1 MIGVGAV
8 YILTGLMFTGVAIFS
23 AVDRSNPKRWRNT
36 AFWGLFAV
44 SLLLGSYIGDFAN
57 GCLIIAMVLIAA
69 FGGLGKSILGRGEP
83 QTTTPELR
91 EASAA
96 RLGNRL
102 FIPALTIPA
111 VTLFGALVLAKVNVG
126 GHPLIEPK
134 QTTPISL
141 GLGVIAGLMVAFA
154 MLRPKV
160 TEPLQEA
167 RRLMDSVGWASLL
180 PQALA
185 ALGVVFALAGVGK
198 VIGGLATQWLPM
210 DNPFAVVCAFTFGM
224 ALFTII
230 MGNAFAAF
238 PVMAT
243 AIGLPIIVKTFHGDA
258 AVMGAIGMLSG
269 FCGTLVTPMAAN
281 FNIVPAALLELKDRN
296 AVIKAQAPTAVILLI
311 ANTLLMYFLVFRR

>member
-8 YILTGLMFTGVAIFS
+8 YVLTGLMFAGVAILS
-23 AVDRSNPKRWRNT
+23 ARDRTNAKRWRNT
-36 AFWGLFAV
+36 AFWGLFAI
-44 SLLLGSYIGDFAN
+44 SLLFGSVLGDFAN
-57 GCLIIAMVLIAA
+57 GCLILAMVLIAA
-69 FGGLGKSILGRGEP
+69 FGGLGRGEP
-83 QTTTPELR
+83 ETTTTEAR
-91 EASAA
+91 AASAT

-111 VTLFGALVLAKVNVG
+111 VTLFGALVLAKVSVG

-141 GLGVIAGLMVAFA
+141 GLGVIAGLIVAFA
-154 MLRPKV
+154 MLCPKLAA
-160 TEPLQEA
+160 PLQEA

-185 ALGVVFALAGVGK
+185 ALGVVFAVAGVGK
-198 VIGGLATQWLPM
+198 AIGGLATHWLPL
-210 DNPFAVVCAFTFGM
+210 DNPFAAVCAFTLGM
-224 ALFTII
+224 ALFTVI

-243 AIGLPIIVKTFHGDA
+243 AIGLPLIVKTFHGDA
-258 AVMGAIGMLSG
+258 AAMGAIGMLSG

-296 AVIKAQAPTAVILLI
+296 AVIKAQAPTAILLLI